1 LEQTIQIYLTIF
13 IAIVFITLAG
23 LWYLVP
29 LIYGLPWIPADRKRI
44 KRAMEL
50 AKLSPGEIFYD
61 LGAGDGRVLTVAAG
75 EFGAIAIGIEIG
87 PVHCLIA
94 WARALIKGLG
104 KRVSIRWG
112 DMYKTNFRNAD
123 VVFVYLTQKHANKIK
138 PLLEFQLREGARVVT
153 ISSDLDGWEPS
164 AMDSE
169 YLIFLYRMPP
179 ITGGIGS
186 FLAQGRDIGAQNQ
199 QNAEEDVV

>member
-1 LEQTIQIYLTIF
+1 MELTIQTYLIIF
-13 IAIVFITLAG
+13 IAIVVISLAG

-50 AKLSPGEIFYD
+50 AELSPGEILYD

-94 WARALIKGLG
+94 WARALIKGVG
-104 KRVSIRWG
+104 RSVSIRWG
-112 DMYKTNFRNAD
+112 DMYKTDFRNAD
-123 VVFVYLTQKHANKIK
+123 VVFTYLTQKHANKIK
-138 PLLEFQLREGARVVT
+138 PLLESQLREGARVVT
-153 ISSDLDGWEPS
+153 ICSDLDGWEPS

-169 YLIFLYRMPP
+169 HLIFLYRMPP
-179 ITGGIGS
+179 IAGGIGS
-186 FLAQGRDIGAQNQ
+186 FLAHGRDIGAQSQ
-199 QNAEEDVV
+199 QHAGEDIT

>member
-1 LEQTIQIYLTIF
+1 MELTIQIYLIIF
-13 IAIVFITLAG
+13 IAIVVITLAG

-44 KRAMEL
+44 KHAMEL
-50 AKLSPGEIFYD
+50 AELAPGEIFFD

-75 EFGAIAIGIEIG
+75 EFGANAIGIEIG

-94 WARALIKGLG
+94 WTRALIKGVD
-104 KRVSIRWG
+104 KSVRIRWG
-112 DMYKTNFRNAD
+112 DMYKTDFRNAD
-123 VVFVYLTQKHANKIK
+123 VVFAYLTQKHANKIK
-138 PLLEFQLREGARVVT
+138 PLLESQLREGARVVT

-169 YLIFLYRMPP
+169 NLIFLYRMPP
-179 ITGGIGS
+179 NTGGIGS
-186 FLAQGRDIGAQNQ
+186 FLARGRDIGAQNQ
-199 QNAEEDVV
+199 QNAEEDNA